1 MTTRQIILAG
11 IIIIALLSATGTVM
25 ASGGD
30 SAATGNPDAASG
42 TSGADNHPIGPE
54 NPLFG
59 LKVALEN
66 LDETFTVNDTRR
78 VEKQVDHARAR
89 IDEVQ
94 QELGRNE
101 TGNAD
106 RSLELYREKLNQTEA
121 VLLRFP
127 VNATGLLHAQE
138 VIAGHQAVLAD
149 LLSRYPD
156 NPGLSRAYNNSQV
169 LEQKFGE
176 KTLMKFDRIAGKNNT
191 TSFKAVTRE
200 TAKQHNASETASGG
214 NTGQG
219 RNDTQDRIKDKKTE
233 VPVTPTVS
241 PAHTTAADTRGS
253 SRDQGKKE
261 SK

>member
-1 MTTRQIILAG
+1 MNTRQIILAG

-25 ASGGD
+25 ASGAGP
-30 SAATGNPDAASG
+30 AATQDPYTVSG
-42 TSGADNHPIGPE
+42 ISGADTSPISPE

-78 VEKQVDHARAR
+78 VEKQVDHAQAR

-94 QELGRNE
+94 QELERNE
-101 TGNAD
+101 TGYAD
-106 RSLELYREKLNQTEA
+106 RSLELYWEKLNQTEA
-121 VLLRFP
+121 ILPRFP

-176 KTLMKFDRIAGKNNT
+176 KTLVKFDRIAGKNNT
-191 TSFKAVTRE
+191 TSFKAVKLE
-200 TAKQHNASETASGG
+200 TGKQNNASDTASSG
-214 NTGQG
+214 NSGQG

-233 VPVTPTVS
+233 VPVTPTVP
-241 PAHTTAADTRGS
+241 PAHTTPVDTRGS

>member
-1 MTTRQIILAG
+1 MNTRQIILAG

-25 ASGGD
+25 ASGAG
-30 SAATGNPDAASG
+30 SATTRDPYTVSG
-42 TSGADNHPIGPE
+42 TSGPDTSPIGPE

-78 VEKQVDHARAR
+78 VEKQVDHAQAR

-94 QELGRNE
+94 QELERNE
-101 TGNAD
+101 TGYAD

-121 VLLRFP
+121 VLPRFP

-156 NPGLSRAYNNSQV
+156 NPGS
-169 LEQKFGE
+169 
-176 KTLMKFDRIAGKNNT
+176 
-191 TSFKAVTRE
+191 
-200 TAKQHNASETASGG
+200 
-214 NTGQG
+214 
-219 RNDTQDRIKDKKTE
+219 
-233 VPVTPTVS
+233 VPCL
-241 PAHTTAADTRGS
+241 
-253 SRDQGKKE
+253 Q
-261 SK
+261 